1 MMARGEAIDVTDL
14 PDTVRNRHASM
25 GDWDPDLCSLEEVQ
39 RRHIPRVLM
48 LVNDN
53 KVQAAEILGIGRT
66 TLYRLLAGNTTNR
79 EDESR
84 PN

>member
-1 MMARGEAIDVTDL
+1 
-14 PDTVRNRHASM
+14 
-25 GDWDPDLCSLEEVQ
+25 
-39 RRHIPRVLM
+39 VLM

-66 TLYRLLAGNTTNR
+66 TLYRLPAGNTTNR